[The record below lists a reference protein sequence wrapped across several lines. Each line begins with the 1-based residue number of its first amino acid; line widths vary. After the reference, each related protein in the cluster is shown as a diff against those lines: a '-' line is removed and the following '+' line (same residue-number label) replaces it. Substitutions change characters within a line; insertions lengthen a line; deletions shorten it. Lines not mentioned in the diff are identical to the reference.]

1 MQQRVDIARV
11 SAPTLSVAI
20 VGEPSF
26 VCEDRRART
35 MSRKADALLAYLCAS
50 ENGEVSRQFAAGL
63 LWSTSSEE
71 RARTSLRQAV
81 RSIRHALEMIGFD
94 GFHAYKET
102 LSVDQ
107 SRIRVDLK
115 ELLSSI
121 REGIQPDTALLH
133 ELRYGNRILHG
144 CDDLDDSFSA
154 WARVQRQFWGD
165 MFLDAIE
172 KQFRAAEADRQ
183 LREDWAKAL
192 IAFDPSH
199 EPATRYLMHA
209 RAVQGNQSGALQ
221 AYNALWNTLD
231 EEFDAEPSPETQ
243 KLYAD
248 IKLGRVGPR
257 KKETA
262 AHRVTQLPPGDHGP
276 VLIVA
281 ALDDSDP
288 RSALTRT
295 LAGLRLELISLLV
308 RFREWTVVDW
318 SEAGVDGDRAAY
330 TILLSG
336 RMSGDELAYSL
347 NLRDE
352 RTGRFVW
359 GETLRGGI
367 EALCE
372 AQETFVRR
380 MASTLNMHLSAER
393 LRGLTTQSVLPE
405 SHFGTWVRAQEHMH
419 RWRDAD
425 DLEAFE
431 LLRSIIRDVPGF
443 SPAHSALAQHA
454 NGRHIVC
461 PGSFREQATTL
472 MALEHAR
479 TARLLDPLDAK
490 AHLSLGW
497 SHALLAQFVEAE
509 AAYRTALQL
518 NGNDPWVLTSATH
531 GLAFCGAVDDV
542 KALARR
548 IVDMGVTLAPQHWSY
563 LAGIHYLSGD
573 HAASIEASSR
583 VSHGYYGMTTW
594 TIAALSELGDEA
606 GAKSEADRLYR
617 ALGADWRSKMPPSPR
632 IAGDWL
638 ADMFPIRDGV
648 TRSRIRD
655 SLANAGLT

>member
-1 MQQRVDIARV
+1 MQQGVDIGRV
-11 SAPTLSVAI
+11 SARRLEVAI

-26 VCEDRRART
+26 VCDGRRVRT
-35 MSRKADALLAYLCAS
+35 NSRKADALLAFLCAS

-81 RSIRHALEMIGFD
+81 RSIRHALEMVGFD

-102 LSVDQ
+102 LSVDL
-107 SRIRVDLK
+107 SHIRVDLK
-115 ELLSSI
+115 ELLALI
-121 REGIQPDTALLH
+121 REGVLPDTALLH
-133 ELRYGNRILHG
+133 ELRYGSRILHG

-154 WARVQRQFWGD
+154 WVRVQRQFWGD
-165 MFLDAIE
+165 SFLDALE
-172 KQFRAAEADRQ
+172 KRFHGAADDPAR
-183 LREDWAKAL
+183 REDWAKAL

-199 EPATRYLMHA
+199 EPATRYVMHA
-209 RAVQGNQSGALQ
+209 RALRGNQAGALQ

-243 KLYAD
+243 RLCSD
-248 IKLGRVGPR
+248 IKQGLVGPR
-257 KKETA
+257 RSGSA
-262 AHRVTQLPPGDHGP
+262 PRVTRLPPGEHGP

-288 RSALTRT
+288 RSPLTRT

-318 SEAGVDGDRAAY
+318 SEAGVAGDRPAY
-330 TILLSG
+330 TMLLSG
-336 RMSGDELAYSL
+336 RMSGDQLTYSL

-352 RTGRFVW
+352 RSGRFVW

-372 AQETFVRR
+372 AQESFVRR
-380 MASTLNMHLSAER
+380 MASTLDMHLSADR
-393 LRGLTTQSVLPE
+393 LRGLPAHPTLPE
-405 SHFGTWVRAQEHMH
+405 SHFGTWVRAQELMH
-419 RWRDAD
+419 RWRDVD
-425 DLEAFE
+425 DLEASQ
-431 LLRSIIRDVPGF
+431 LLGAIIRDVPDF

-472 MALEHAR
+472 MALDHAR

-497 SHALLAQFVEAE
+497 SHALLGQFVEAE
-509 AAYRTALQL
+509 AAYRAALQL

-531 GLAFCGAVDDV
+531 GLAFCGAGAELG
-542 KALARR
+542 ALARR
-548 IVDMGVTLAPQHWSY
+548 IADMGVTLAPQHWSY
-563 LAGIHYLSGD
+563 LAGIHFLAGD
-573 HAASIEASSR
+573 YAAAIDASSR
-583 VSHGYYGMTTW
+583 VTHGYYGMKTW
-594 TIAALSELGDEA
+594 TIAALREVGDTGRARAEASALYRELG
-606 GAKSEADRLYR
+606 R
-617 ALGADWRSKMPPSPR
+617 DWRSKVQPTPAL
-632 IAGDWL
+632 AGDWL
-638 ADMFPIRDGV
+638 AAMFPIRHEA
-648 TRSRIRD
+648 TRRRIRD
-655 SLANAGLT
+655 SLADAGLA